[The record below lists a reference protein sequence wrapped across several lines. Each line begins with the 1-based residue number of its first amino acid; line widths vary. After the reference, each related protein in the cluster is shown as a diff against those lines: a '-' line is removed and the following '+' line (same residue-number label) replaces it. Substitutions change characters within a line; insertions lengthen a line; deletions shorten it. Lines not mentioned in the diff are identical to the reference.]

1 MNNAGRIILGVIS
14 NKLIYSVSSMPT
26 LQRHPFIFPGKSSTE
41 IFHELYSSI
50 TFLAQ
55 WNNINESYWAW
66 SYTFPNEDTAT
77 KSNRKIL
84 WKLCSWVLL
93 QLTRRIP
100 FLPHLPAIISARADQ
115 IAVIARKSNVSHVSR
130 VSHVSLEGSLET
142 RINKPDISYFVSI
155 PEKIR

>member
-1 MNNAGRIILGVIS
+1 MNNADRIILGVIS
-14 NKLIYSVSSMPT
+14 NKIIYSVSRRPT
-26 LQRHPFIFPGKSSTE
+26 LQWHPFIISRK

-155 PEKIR
+155 PEKIG